1 MKEVN
6 IKDWKL
12 LIAPEQTKKFLRNIK
27 SDAETCGC
35 SYCRNFIA
43 GRNTAFSEEFIHI
56 LETLGIDFK
65 RDVQTSHLCKT
76 AEGRH
81 QYDVNYYFVGKIVQM
96 SKLQGPTDIS
106 SFNFIIDENINYRSK
121 EFSESELILRLE
133 CFPIIPWMIEEKE
146 PET

>member
-6 IKDWKL
+6 IKDWEL
-12 LIAPEQTKKFLRNIK
+12 LVDTEQTKKNLKNIK

-43 GRNTAFSEEFIHI
+43 GRDTAFPEEFMHI

-65 RDVQTSHLCKT
+65 KDIQTSHLCKT
-76 AEGRH
+76 AEGKH
-81 QYDVNYYFVGKIVQM
+81 QYDVNYYFVGKIVEM
-96 SKLQGPTDIS
+96 SKLHAPIDIS
-106 SFNFIIDENINYRSK
+106 SFNFIIDETINYRSK
-121 EFSESELILRLE
+121 EFSIPILRLE
-133 CFPIIPWMIEEKE
+133 CFPIMPWIIEEKE